1 MNNKSKNNIK
11 KESGFKVPEN
21 YFESIEDRFFD
32 KIKIDKLTDKEGFNV
47 PENYFESIE
56 DNVFEKINS
65 EKELTQTKETNVIS
79 FRERVVKRFIP
90 IAIAA
95 SFLIFSG
102 IIYFNN
108 QKLNFDKLA
117 QNDIENWIDNN
128 INEIDSNTITDVY
141 QDATLEDISSFDDD
155 ELIDYLKEKDLE
167 LIINESL

>member
-1 MNNKSKNNIK
+1 MNNKGKNNIK
-11 KESGFKVPEN
+11 KENGFKVPEN

-32 KIKIDKLTDKEGFNV
+32 EIKIDKLPDKEGFNI
-47 PENYFESIE
+47 PEDYFESIE

-65 EKELTQTKETNVIS
+65 EKELILNKETKVILL
-79 FRERVVKRFIP
+79 RERVVKRLILV
-90 IAIAA
+90 AIAA

-117 QNDIENWIDNN
+117 QNDIENWIDEN
-128 INEIDSNTITDVY
+128 INEIDSYTITDVY
-141 QDATLEDISSFDDD
+141 QDTALEDISSFDDD
-155 ELIDYLKEKDLE
+155 ELIDYLEENDLE